1 MRWHGIAVGFNASK
15 SGNQENQEELNTDYP
30 YRHMIPPAQGVPRSH
45 SHHVHHHI
53 ARPASKIVPLVKR
66 CRAYNVDTLEDT
78 TLLPNRRDVAIL
90 LALVTGLPSSPACA
104 GPPQDVPPLRHL
116 TEEEKE
122 QLNRTFATTLPKA
135 KAPVMLRLAF
145 HDAGTYDRS
154 SFSGG
159 ANASIRFEL
168 DRPENAGL
176 KRGWNV
182 IEATMQRL
190 KGTEVGSSV
199 SAADLIA
206 LAGAYAVKI
215 TGGPEI
221 WPQVGRVD
229 AEGPDPEG
237 RLPLETFSAE
247 EQRSAFG
254 AKGLSVT
261 EMVALLGSH
270 TLGGKGFGDPLTFD
284 NTYYVSLLQKPWEKR
299 DDPMAKMIGL
309 ESDHVLADD
318 VVCRPIIEK
327 YAEDQAAF
335 YSDFGDA
342 YLKLSRLGTV
352 R

>member
-1 MRWHGIAVGFNASK
+1 MLPFTHVV
-15 SGNQENQEELNTDYP
+15 T
-30 YRHMIPPAQGVPRSH
+30 RSH
-45 SHHVHHHI
+45 YLVRPVGPAAY
-53 ARPASKIVPLVKR
+53 ARCQASEPSSEPLVPP
-66 CRAYNVDTLEDT
+66 NVNMHRHVSDPL
-78 TLLPNRRDVAIL
+78 LLPKLNRRAIVM
-90 LALVTGLPSSPACA
+90 LALVTGLPPSASFASDPPTLSATSSRKPS
-104 GPPQDVPPLRHL
+104 LRQL

-122 QLNRTFATTLPKA
+122 QIDRAFAATLPKP

-145 HDAGTYDRS
+145 HDAGTYDAQTC
-154 SFSGG
+154 SGG

-182 IEATMQRL
+182 IEATAQRL
-190 KGTEVGSSV
+190 KGTDVGSIV

-221 WPQVGRVD
+221 WPDIGRVD
-229 AEGPDPEG
+229 SQGPDPEG

-247 EQRSAFG
+247 EQRFAFAG
-254 AKGLSVT
+254 KGLSVR

-284 NTYYVSLLQKPWEKR
+284 NTYYISLLQKPWEKR

-309 ESDHVLADD
+309 ESDHVLPDD
-318 VVCRPIIEK
+318 PVCRPAIED
-327 YAEDQAAF
+327 YAGNQAAF
-335 YSDFGDA
+335 YSDFGEA
-342 YLKLSRLGTV
+342 YLKLSSLGSIN
-352 R
+352 